1 MVSRLVVW
9 IGIKVELAL
18 ERIGAGVQGGST
30 PGSGV
35 RTPWSLKSEGGQTVA
50 EYALV
55 LLVAAAIAAA
65 FLLWARQSGRLDA
78 FFDLIFDRL
87 LNSVDPNPTPTPAP

>member
-1 MVSRLVVW
+1 MMGRFVLW
-9 IGIKVELAL
+9 IWFEVDRALA
-18 ERIGAGVQGGST
+18 RIGGL
-30 PGSGV
+30 
-35 RTPWSLKSEGGQTVA
+35 RSERGQTVA